1 LSAPS
6 LLPTEQ
12 WGKGAATDTTAH
24 AAVGRHGYLRAVLLV
39 RHLRSRFWMHHFLPD
54 RRALAQVVPPFRKAL
69 DVVDHVLNQRAKL
82 AADFN

>member
-1 LSAPS
+1 
-6 LLPTEQ
+6 
-12 WGKGAATDTTAH
+12 
-24 AAVGRHGYLRAVLLV
+24 
-39 RHLRSRFWMHHFLPD
+39 MHHFLPD